1 MESQYSNTPA
11 IQYSNNPAI
20 HHSNTPCFA
29 MRLPQIQKYPSR
41 KGVMAIFILTVLL
54 YVSIGYLM
62 ARLFGRLAPNFW
74 ELLVAGLVLPLP
86 AYVYLRYHDYDVRA
100 IFRLNLVGKRTV
112 ALSVALGL
120 ASFLLAHEIDRLIA
134 IVLPLPE
141 EYKERMYAALIAQN
155 WLDWILAI
163 LAVVILPSI
172 FEEMVLRGFVQNT
185 FEQYHKVL
193 PAIAIT
199 AAIFAAMHGLLSQIV
214 QIFLLGVFLGWLAW
228 KSESIVPAAIVHA
241 INNFLYLLFANLKTA
256 PSWLIWQGNAS
267 ASGDGHVNP
276 YLLLAAGGVI
286 YFGFR
291 LFNRFCEEE
300 IEIPTFFNT
309 PA

>member
-1 MESQYSNTPA
+1 
-11 IQYSNNPAI
+11 
-20 HHSNTPCFA
+20 

-41 KGVMAIFILTVLL
+41 KGVMVIFILTVLL

-62 ARLFGRLAPNFW
+62 ARLFGRLAPALW
-74 ELLVAGLVLPLP
+74 ELLIAGLVLPLP
-86 AYVYLRYHDYDVRA
+86 AYIYLRHYDYDVRA
-100 IFRLNLVGKRTV
+100 IFRLNMVSTRIAV
-112 ALSVALGL
+112 LSVVLGL
-120 ASFLLAHEIDRLIA
+120 TSFLLAHEIDRLIA

-141 EYKERMYAALIAQN
+141 EYKTRMYAALIAQN

-163 LAVVILPSI
+163 LAVVVLPSI

-185 FEQYHKVL
+185 VEQYHKVL

-228 KSESIVPAAIVHA
+228 KSESIIPAAIVHA
-241 INNFLYLLFANLKTA
+241 INNLLSLLLANMKTA
-256 PSWLIWQGNAS
+256 PSWLIWQGNS
-267 ASGDGHVNP
+267 PASGDGHVNP
-276 YLLLAAGGVI
+276 FFLLAAGGVI

-309 PA
+309 PV

>member
-1 MESQYSNTPA
+1 
-11 IQYSNNPAI
+11 
-20 HHSNTPCFA
+20 

-62 ARLFGRLAPNFW
+62 ARLFGRLAPAFW
-74 ELLVAGLVLPLP
+74 ELLIAGLVLPLP
-86 AYVYLRYHDYDVRA
+86 AYVYLRQHNYDTRA
-100 IFRLNLVGKRTV
+100 IFRLNLVSNRIV

-120 ASFLLAHEIDRLIA
+120 ASFLLANEIDRLIA
-134 IVLPLPE
+134 IILPLPE

-163 LAVVILPSI
+163 LAVVILPSV

-228 KSESIVPAAIVHA
+228 KSESIIPAAIVHA
-241 INNFLYLLFANLKTA
+241 INNLLYLLLANLKTA

-267 ASGDGHVNP
+267 GDGHVNP
-276 YLLLAAGGVI
+276 YFLLAAGGVI

-309 PA
+309 PV

>member
-1 MESQYSNTPA
+1 
-11 IQYSNNPAI
+11 
-20 HHSNTPCFA
+20 

-41 KGVMAIFILTVLL
+41 KGVMVIFILTVLL
-54 YVSIGYLM
+54 YISIGYLM
-62 ARLFGRLAPNFW
+62 ARFFGRLAPSLW
-74 ELLVAGLVLPLP
+74 ELLIAGLVLPLP
-86 AYVYLRYHDYDVRA
+86 AYVYLRHYDYDIRA
-100 IFRLNLVGKRTV
+100 IFRLNLVSNRIV

-120 ASFLLAHEIDRLIA
+120 ASFFLANEIDRLFA

-155 WLDWILAI
+155 WLDWILAV
-163 LAVVILPSI
+163 LAVVILPGI

-193 PAIAIT
+193 TAIAIT

-228 KSESIVPAAIVHA
+228 KSESIIPAAIVHA
-241 INNFLYLLFANLKTA
+241 INNLLSLLLVNIKTV
-256 PSWLIWQGNAS
+256 PSWLIWQEHAG
-267 ASGDGHVNP
+267 GGHVNP
-276 YLLLAAGGVI
+276 FLLVVAAGAI

-309 PA
+309 PV

>member
-1 MESQYSNTPA
+1 
-11 IQYSNNPAI
+11 
-20 HHSNTPCFA
+20 
-29 MRLPQIQKYPSR
+29 MRLPQTQNYPSR
-41 KGVMAIFILTVLL
+41 KGVMVIFILTVLL

-62 ARLFGRLAPNFW
+62 ARLFGRLAPTFL

-86 AYVYLRYHDYDVRA
+86 AYVYLRQHHYDIRA
-100 IFRLNLVGKRTV
+100 IFRLNLVSNRIV

-120 ASFLLAHEIDRLIA
+120 ASFLLANEIDRLFA

-228 KSESIVPAAIVHA
+228 KSESIIPAAIVHA
-241 INNFLYLLFANLKTA
+241 INNFLYLLLANLKTA

-267 ASGDGHVNP
+267 AAGDGHVNP
-276 YLLLAAGGVI
+276 FFLLAAGGVI

-309 PA
+309 PV

>member
-1 MESQYSNTPA
+1 
-11 IQYSNNPAI
+11 
-20 HHSNTPCFA
+20 
-29 MRLPQIQKYPSR
+29 MRLPKIQKYPSR
-41 KGVMAIFILTVLL
+41 KGVMFVFILTVLI

-62 ARLFGRLAPNFW
+62 ARLFGRLAPAFW
-74 ELLVAGLVLPLP
+74 ELLIAGLVLPLP
-86 AYVYLRYHDYDVRA
+86 AYVYLRHYDYDIRA
-100 IFRLNLVGKRTV
+100 IFRLNLVCNRII

-120 ASFLLAHEIDRLIA
+120 ASFFLANEIDRLFA

-141 EYKERMYAALIAQN
+141 EYKTRMYSALIAQG
-155 WLDWILAI
+155 WLDWILAM
-163 LAVVILPSI
+163 LAVVVLPSI

-214 QIFLLGVFLGWLAW
+214 QIFLLGIFLGWLAW
-228 KSESIVPAAIVHA
+228 KSESIIPAAIVHA
-241 INNFLYLLFANLKTA
+241 INNLLSLLLVNIKTA
-256 PSWLIWQGNAS
+256 PSWLIWPGNAAGS
-267 ASGDGHVNP
+267 GHVNP
-276 YLLLAAGGVI
+276 FFLLAAGAVI

-309 PA
+309 PV

>member
-1 MESQYSNTPA
+1 
-11 IQYSNNPAI
+11 
-20 HHSNTPCFA
+20 
-29 MRLPQIQKYPSR
+29 MRLPQIQNYPSR
-41 KGVMAIFILTVLL
+41 KGVMVIFILTVLL
-54 YVSIGYLM
+54 YVSIGYLT
-62 ARLFGRLAPNFW
+62 ARLFGRLAPTFW
-74 ELLVAGLVLPLP
+74 ELLIAGLVLPLP
-86 AYVYLRYHDYDVRA
+86 AYIYLRRHDYDVRV
-100 IFRLNLVGKRTV
+100 IFRLNLVSNRIV

-120 ASFLLAHEIDRLIA
+120 ASFLLANEIDRLIA
-134 IVLPLPE
+134 VVLPLPE
-141 EYKERMYAALIAQN
+141 DYKERMYAALIAQN

-163 LAVVILPSI
+163 LAVVVLPGI

-228 KSESIVPAAIVHA
+228 KSESIIPAAIVHA
-241 INNFLYLLFANLKTA
+241 INNLLSLLLVNIKTA

-276 YLLLAAGGVI
+276 YFLLAAGGVI

-309 PA
+309 PV

>member
-1 MESQYSNTPA
+1 
-11 IQYSNNPAI
+11 
-20 HHSNTPCFA
+20 
-29 MRLPQIQKYPSR
+29 
-41 KGVMAIFILTVLL
+41 MAIFILTVLL

-62 ARLFGRLAPNFW
+62 ARLFGRLAPAFW
-74 ELLVAGLVLPLP
+74 ELLIAGLVLPLP
-86 AYVYLRYHDYDVRA
+86 AYVYLRQHNYDTRA
-100 IFRLNLVGKRTV
+100 IFRLNLVSNRIV

-120 ASFLLAHEIDRLIA
+120 ASFLLANEIDRLIA
-134 IVLPLPE
+134 IILPLPE

-163 LAVVILPSI
+163 LAVVILPSV

-228 KSESIVPAAIVHA
+228 KSESIIPAAIVHA
-241 INNFLYLLFANLKTA
+241 INNLLYLLLANLKTA

-267 ASGDGHVNP
+267 GDGHVNP
-276 YLLLAAGGVI
+276 YFLLAAGGVI

-309 PA
+309 PV

>member
-1 MESQYSNTPA
+1 MQ
-11 IQYSNNPAI
+11 
-20 HHSNTPCFA
+20 
-29 MRLPQIQKYPSR
+29 LPQIQKYPSR
-41 KGVMAIFILTVLL
+41 KGVMVIFILTVLL
-54 YVSIGYLM
+54 YVSIGYFM
-62 ARLFGRLAPNFW
+62 ARLFGRLAPTFW
-74 ELLVAGLVLPLP
+74 ELLIAGLVLPLP
-86 AYVYLRYHDYDVRA
+86 AYVYLRHYDYDIRA
-100 IFRLNLVGKRTV
+100 IFRLNLVSNRII

-141 EYKERMYAALIAQN
+141 EYKERMFAALTAPH
-155 WLDWILAI
+155 WWDWILAI
-163 LAVVILPSI
+163 LAVVVLPGI

-228 KSESIVPAAIVHA
+228 KSESIIPAAIVHA
-241 INNFLYLLFANLKTA
+241 INNLFSLLLVNMKTA
-256 PSWLIWQGNAS
+256 PSWLIWQGNVS
-267 ASGDGHVNP
+267 ASGEWHVNP
-276 YLLLAAGGVI
+276 YFLLAAAGVI

-309 PA
+309 PV

>member
-1 MESQYSNTPA
+1 
-11 IQYSNNPAI
+11 
-20 HHSNTPCFA
+20 

-41 KGVMAIFILTVLL
+41 KGVMVIFTLTVLL

-62 ARLFGRLAPNFW
+62 ARLFGRLAPTFG
-74 ELLVAGLVLPLP
+74 ELLITGLILPLP
-86 AYVYLRYHDYDVRA
+86 AYVYLRYHDYDIRA
-100 IFRLNLVGKRTV
+100 IFRLNLVGNRII

-120 ASFLLAHEIDRLIA
+120 ASFLLANEIDRLFA

-228 KSESIVPAAIVHA
+228 KSESIIPAAIVHA
-241 INNFLYLLFANLKTA
+241 INNFLYLLLANLKTA

-309 PA
+309 PV